1 MLNLFFKLGISK
13 FKYRSRGLEC
23 CNRGC
28 ISSLFL
34 PIKANHVKTY
44 HFYSCKAFLNL
55 AMAKKYIIHRLSP
68 CVITFFPTFSSTFL
82 LVVESWN
89 GQHHGQTIH
98 PTEKFNSI
106 NCHCSFKVHLPPT
119 FDCSASSQM

>member
-1 MLNLFFKLGISK
+1 MQDWVFRLGLNLFFKLGISK

-68 CVITFFPTFSSTFL
+68 CVIGLVCNNLFSYL
-82 LVVESWN
+82 L
-89 GQHHGQTIH
+89 
-98 PTEKFNSI
+98 I
-106 NCHCSFKVHLPPT
+106 NIFTGCRILEWAASRPNNTSHRKVQ
-119 FDCSASSQM
+119 FDKLSLFI